1 MMQRKSSRAGW
12 VIPLV
17 LVAVVAGGGIWHFA
31 RNRGDDPQYNTVAVD
46 RGDLTQTVTATGT
59 LNPVTNVL
67 VGCQV
72 SGRISK
78 VYVDYNSIV
87 KAGQL
92 IAEIDPKTYE
102 AQLAQAEANLS
113 NAKANLELQQVQAKR
128 ESELYTNRLVSG
140 SDYDTAVATLHEAE
154 AAVQL
159 DNAAVNMAR

>member
-1 MMQRKSSRAGW
+1 MMKGFL
-12 VIPLV
+12 LV
-17 LVAVVAGGGIWHFA
+17 LVAAVIGGGVWYFAFA
-31 RNRGDDPQYNTVAVD
+31 RNRGGDPQYNTVAVD

-102 AQLAQAEANLS
+102 AQLAQANANLA
-113 NAKANLELQQVQAKR
+113 NQKANLELQQVQANR